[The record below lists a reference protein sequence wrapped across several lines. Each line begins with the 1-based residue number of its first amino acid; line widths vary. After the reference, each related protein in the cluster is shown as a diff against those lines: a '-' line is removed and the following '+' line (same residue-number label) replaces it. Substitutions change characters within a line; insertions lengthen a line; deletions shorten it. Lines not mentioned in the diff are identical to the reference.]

1 MLAFWPVQPSAK
13 KVRFHVVNPGDK
25 LIGLEQGVVLVVDS
39 NGKVVH
45 TSEALNKL
53 AGYAPGSLI
62 GKPPHF
68 LKIEPRGP
76 NRSPSGTV
84 TGTLRHRD
92 GTKLSVSLR
101 DQMIGI
107 HGDPARIITLVS
119 VAQTAVSQ
127 GPMMLDAVNSEGDR
141 AALGAPANA
150 MMVDALAT
158 GRQVAFLRIRIDR
171 LQQVNQTAGYEAGD
185 AILREARERLR
196 LVASESAMIARTA
209 TNQFAFVSPIGGP
222 EEEISHLS
230 GELLNALSE
239 PYEVHRSTYRLSASI
254 GVAVFPVHGTSLSEL
269 VHASD
274 LALRE
279 ARQRGGNRV
288 ELFSP
293 AFRDRLNRELTL
305 DHALSDALRHGEFE
319 LNYQPLVDLHSSDIL
334 GAEALLRW
342 THPELGRIS
351 PAEFIP
357 RAEVTGLI
365 IPIGEWVLHRA
376 FEEAK
381 AWEAKSNHAPR
392 LGVNLSAIQFGQ
404 DNLIDTVNDALS
416 SSKLSP
422 ERVDIELT
430 EHSIADD
437 HVVRNDTIS
446 KLRDLGITVSI
457 DDFGTGYSSLS
468 QLVDCPVDTLK
479 IDQSFVSG
487 LVHHPQSVTIV
498 TTIIEMAR
506 SLGLKLAAEGTE
518 RKDQIEF
525 LKDAGC
531 DCAQGYFFHK
541 AMPATDF
548 RNLLVA

>member
-1 MLAFWPVQPSAK
+1 M
-13 KVRFHVVNPGDK
+13 VNPGDK
-25 LIGLEQGVVLVVDS
+25 LTDLGQGVVLVVDT

-45 TSEALNKL
+45 ASEALNRL
-53 AGYAPGSLI
+53 AGYLPGALI

-68 LKIEPRGP
+68 LKIEAGEV
-76 NRSPSGTV
+76 RSPSGTM

-101 DQMIGI
+101 EQLIGI
-107 HGDPARIITLVS
+107 HGNPARIITLVN
-119 VAQTAVSQ
+119 VARPEVSSG
-127 GPMMLDAVNSEGDR
+127 GPIMLDVVSAEGDR
-141 AALGAPANA
+141 AALGAPARA
-150 MMVDALAT
+150 MMATALTT
-158 GRQVAFLRIRIDR
+158 GGQVAFLRVRIDR
-171 LQQVNQTAGYEAGD
+171 LQQVNQTVGYEAGD
-185 AILREARERLR
+185 SILREARERLR
-196 LVASESAMIARTA
+196 QVASDHAMIARTA
-209 TNQFAFVSPIGGP
+209 TNQFALVTPIGESGNN
-222 EEEISHLS
+222 IDRLS
-230 GELLNALSE
+230 GDLLNLLAE
-239 PYEVHRSTYRLSASI
+239 PYEVNRNVYRLSASI
-254 GVAVFPVHGTSLSEL
+254 GVAMFPVHGTTLNEL

-293 AFRDRLNRELTL
+293 TFRDRLNRELAL
-305 DHALSDALRHGEFE
+305 DHALSDALRHGEFN
-319 LNYQPLVDLHSSDIL
+319 LNYQPLIDLESSGIL

-342 THPELGRIS
+342 SHPKLGKVS

-357 RAEVTGLI
+357 RAEATGLI

-381 AWEAKSNHAPR
+381 SWETKGGKAPR
-392 LGVNLSAIQFGQ
+392 LGVNLSAIQFSQ
-404 DNLIDTVNDALS
+404 DDLMETVNDALS

-437 HVVRNDTIS
+437 HGARNETIAN
-446 KLRDLGITVSI
+446 LRSLGITVSI

-479 IDQSFVSG
+479 IDQSFISG

-498 TTIIEMAR
+498 RTIIEMAR
-506 SLGLKLAAEGTE
+506 SLGLNLAAEGTE

-531 DCAQGYFFHK
+531 DYAQGYFFHK
-541 AMPATDF
+541 AMPASDF
-548 RNLLVA
+548 RDLLVA

>member
-1 MLAFWPVQPSAK
+1 M
-13 KVRFHVVNPGDK
+13 
-25 LIGLEQGVVLVVDS
+25 
-39 NGKVVH
+39 
-45 TSEALNKL
+45 
-53 AGYAPGSLI
+53 
-62 GKPPHF
+62 
-68 LKIEPRGP
+68 
-76 NRSPSGTV
+76 
-84 TGTLRHRD
+84 
-92 GTKLSVSLR
+92 
-101 DQMIGI
+101 
-107 HGDPARIITLVS
+107 
-119 VAQTAVSQ
+119 
-127 GPMMLDAVNSEGDR
+127 
-141 AALGAPANA
+141 
-150 MMVDALAT
+150 
-158 GRQVAFLRIRIDR
+158 
-171 LQQVNQTAGYEAGD
+171 
-185 AILREARERLR
+185 
-196 LVASESAMIARTA
+196 
-209 TNQFAFVSPIGGP
+209 
-222 EEEISHLS
+222 
-230 GELLNALSE
+230 
-239 PYEVHRSTYRLSASI
+239 
-254 GVAVFPVHGTSLSEL
+254 
-269 VHASD
+269 
-274 LALRE
+274 
-279 ARQRGGNRV
+279 
-288 ELFSP
+288 
-293 AFRDRLNRELTL
+293 

-365 IPIGEWVLHRA
+365 IPVGEWVLHRA

-381 AWEAKSNHAPR
+381 AWEAKSNRAPR

-404 DNLIDTVNDALS
+404 DNLIETVTDALS

-531 DCAQGYFFHK
+531 DYAQGFFFHK

-548 RNLLVA
+548 RSLLVA